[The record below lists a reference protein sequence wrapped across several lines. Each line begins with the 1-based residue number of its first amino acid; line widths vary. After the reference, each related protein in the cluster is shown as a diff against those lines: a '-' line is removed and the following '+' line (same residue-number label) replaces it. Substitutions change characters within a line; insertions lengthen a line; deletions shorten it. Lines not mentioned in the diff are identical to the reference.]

1 MEAAKG
7 VDFIV
12 HTASPFPIKKPK
24 HENDLIT
31 PAVQGTTAVM
41 EAALENKV
49 KRVVITSSIAAIM
62 SSKQADKPKD
72 NVFTEENW
80 SDPSAGNHIEAY
92 SKSKTLAEKAAWDF
106 KKANADTHDIEIV
119 TINPSLILGPSFVG
133 AGFSSGDIISNI
145 LLAKWPA
152 MPKV

>member
-1 MEAAKG
+1 M
-7 VDFIV
+7 

-24 HENDLIT
+24 HENDLIN
-31 PAVQGTTAVM
+31 PAVKGTTAVM
-41 EAALENKV
+41 EAALENKI

-62 SSKQADKPKD
+62 SCKPADKLKD
-72 NVFTEENW
+72 NCYSEENW
-80 SDPSAGNHIEAY
+80 SDPSVGDHIDPY
-92 SKSKTLAEKAAWDF
+92 SKSKTMAEKAAWDF
-106 KKANADTHDIEIV
+106 KKANAETHDIEIV

>member
-1 MEAAKG
+1 M
-7 VDFIV
+7 

-24 HENDLIT
+24 HENDLIN
-31 PAVQGTTAVM
+31 PAVKGTTAVM
-41 EAALENKV
+41 EAALENKI

-62 SSKQADKPKD
+62 SCKPADKPKD
-72 NVFTEENW
+72 NCYSEENW
-80 SDPSAGNHIEAY
+80 SDPSVGDHIDPY
-92 SKSKTLAEKAAWDF
+92 SKSKTMAEKAAWDF
-106 KKANADTHDIEIV
+106 KKANAETHDIEIV